1 MSDRLGK
8 DGRNLGPFDED
19 RLLDYAMGL
28 EDDPE
33 LEAAATVDEVL
44 RHRLERMRMQMDE
57 IGALVGR
64 AVPRPDDLYGDLGDP
79 RWAAL
84 RDQLDEPAADAT
96 MKRPFVEPRRR
107 WLRVLAPVAAVI
119 VALVVGVSVLENQT
133 GLLTS
138 QGDGARQEMVA
149 PALSTGDKSEDVRAG
164 GEGAEGY
171 AVVLVARARPAQDG
185 YQRFDVVRTLRGEAP
200 ASVRLRVAAQPAE
213 SGRLHILYLSAG
225 TGPATDGEVS
235 TDGDGPFPQTS
246 VAGQAQDG
254 ASPSPSASASPLAVL
269 FSEEGRDAFAVPL
282 PDGTDPDTL
291 TLP

>member
-1 MSDRLGK
+1 MSDRRGK
-8 DGRNLGPFDED
+8 DGRNLGPYDED

-28 EDDPE
+28 EGDPE
-33 LEAAATVDEVL
+33 LEAAAAVDEVL
-44 RHRLERMRMQMDE
+44 RLRLERMRTQMDE
-57 IGALVGR
+57 IGAQVDR

-84 RDQLDEPAADAT
+84 RDQLDEPPADAT
-96 MKRPFVEPRRR
+96 TQRPFIEPRRR

-138 QGDGARQEMVA
+138 QGDGAGQEMVA
-149 PALSTGDKSEDVRAG
+149 PALSTGDKSEDVRAAG
-164 GEGAEGY
+164 AGAEGY

-213 SGRLHILYLSAG
+213 SGRLHILYLSAVAE
-225 TGPATDGEVS
+225 PAATDGDS
-235 TDGDGPFPQTS
+235 PLPQAS
-246 VAGQAQDG
+246 VAGQAEDE
-254 ASPSPSASASPLAVL
+254 ASPSPSASASPLALL
-269 FSEEGRDAFAVPL
+269 FREEGRDALAVPL
-282 PDGTDPDTL
+282 PEGTDPDTL